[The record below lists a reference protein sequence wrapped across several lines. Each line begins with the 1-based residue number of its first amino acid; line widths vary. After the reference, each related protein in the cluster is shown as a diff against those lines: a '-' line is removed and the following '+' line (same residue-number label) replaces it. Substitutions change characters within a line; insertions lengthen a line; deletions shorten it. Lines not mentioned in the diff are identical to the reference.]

1 MNEQNFKGN
10 HGIILENR
18 EKLSISSVIDVIG
31 FDEETV
37 ALSTQMG
44 NLTVKGKDLKVKS
57 FTVETGSLTVE
68 GRIAALVY
76 TESRQKRGAMSR
88 LFG

>member
-18 EKLSISSVIDVIG
+18 EKLSISGVIDVIG

-37 ALSTQMG
+37 ALKTQMG

-76 TESRQKRGAMSR
+76 TESRQNRGAMSR